1 MATPHPEL
9 AAEQRYID
17 RAYGRLDAMREAARR
32 VAEGY
37 ADVGAGGT
45 HQARLERDAAAD
57 LTRRRLAALEIGS
70 APLCFGRLDLE
81 DEPGPEGNGAEGR
94 VFYVGRIAVPDEE
107 QAPLIVD
114 WRAPVSEPFY
124 RATAIEP
131 MEVVRRRHF
140 LTRPG
145 DGRELVGIDDEV
157 FDQSA
162 AMASGFTVVGEGALF
177 AALDRERTGRMGDIV
192 ATIQSEQDEAI
203 RASLPGVLIVAGG
216 PGTGKTAV
224 ALHRAA
230 YLLYTYRKRLGAQ
243 GVLVVGPNSIFLRYI
258 DQVLPSLG
266 EDDVQLSTMNGLK
279 PTYRAVAEDE
289 REAAELK
296 GDRRMVRVIRR
307 ALQDREHPLA
317 RDVIVMVDGN
327 LLRLSRSMSERIV
340 GRASRRRGSH
350 NAKRPGVVRAVID
363 QLRGQYRRELGTAA
377 PDDPDWDR
385 ELDARLRRLPEVRA
399 ALERMWPVLS
409 GGDLVHDLFSFP
421 GLIRSASEGVLSSAE
436 QALLERDRSASLR
449 DVAWTPADLALID
462 EADALLGPPEMA
474 RPRRRRS
481 TARRDDTANRV
492 ISELGVG
499 GFVTAS
505 EVARRYRGD
514 APSDGGPDEP
524 RTFGHVLVDEAQDVT
539 AMQWRMLARRC
550 PTGSMTVVGD
560 FGQASRPGALRDWD
574 EVLAVL
580 PDRGEA
586 RVVTLTVN
594 YRTPAEIMQVAHRV
608 LSAAA
613 PQVPPTRAVRSTGE
627 EPRFVPVERA
637 ELVAAVGEQARE
649 AVAAGGTVAVLAP
662 THLHRALVTDL
673 ADVGARADSADALDA
688 RVAVLTAVD
697 AKGLE
702 FDHVI
707 VVEPSQL
714 VRADAA
720 GMRLLY
726 MALTRA
732 TRRLVIVHTDALP
745 EALASSAL
753 RGAPIAAS

>member
-1 MATPHPEL
+1 LATPHPEL

-32 VAEGY
+32 VAAGY
-37 ADVGAGGT
+37 AEVGAGGT

-81 DEPGPEGNGAEGR
+81 DEPGPDGDGDEGR

-124 RATAIEP
+124 RATAVEP

-145 DGRELVGIDDEV
+145 DGRELIGIDDEV

-162 AMASGFTVVGEGALF
+162 ARASGFTVVGEGALF

-203 RASLPGVLIVAGG
+203 RAPLPGVLIVAGG

-230 YLLYTYRKRLGAQ
+230 YLLYTYRKRLGSQ

-279 PTYRAVAEDE
+279 PTYRAVAEDA
-289 REAAELK
+289 REVAEVK

-307 ALQDREHPLA
+307 ALQDREHPLP

-327 LLRLSRSMSERIV
+327 LLRVSRSMSERIV
-340 GRASRRRGSH
+340 GRAARRRGTH

-363 QLRGQYRRELGTAA
+363 QLRGQYRQELGAAA
-377 PDDPDWDR
+377 PDDSDWDR
-385 ELDARLRRLPEVRA
+385 ELDARLRRLPEVHA

-421 GLIRSASEGVLSSAE
+421 GLIRSASEGVLSSEE
-436 QALLERDRSASLR
+436 QALLQRDRSASLR
-449 DVAWTPADLALID
+449 DVAWTPADLPLID
-462 EADALLGPPEMA
+462 EADALLGPPEAA

-499 GFVTAS
+499 GFVTPS
-505 EVARRYRGD
+505 EVARRYHGD
-514 APSDGGPDEP
+514 VPSDGAPDEP

-627 EPRFVPVERA
+627 EPRFVAVERA
-637 ELVAAVGEQARE
+637 GLVAAVGEEARE
-649 AVAAGGTVAVLAP
+649 AVTAGGTVAVLAP
-662 THLHRALVTDL
+662 ARLHSALVADL

-732 TRRLVIVHTDALP
+732 TRRLVIVHSDALP